1 MKLHEYQAK
10 AILRQAGLPVPKG
23 EVVFQAEE
31 TGAALARLG
40 SNTGVAKAQ
49 AYTGGRGKAGGI
61 KLFKTA
67 EEAAAVAK
75 HLIGM
80 TLVTKQ
86 TGPQGVKIEAVLL
99 EEASVIKR
107 ELYVAVTLDRAKA
120 NIVFIL
126 SPEGGMD
133 IEEVAES
140 HPERILKL
148 YPAWGRNVDASLAAE
163 GAKFLG
169 LEGEQGKAFADV
181 LEKLYRIYQEKD
193 CSLLEINPLIVNDKG
208 GLALLDCKFNIDDN
222 AVYRQ
227 KDTGGDENAE
237 KDASEIEAAKYGL
250 SYIKLDGDIG
260 CMVNGAGLAMA
271 TMDIIAHYGAQPANF
286 LDVGGSAS
294 EEAVTKAFEI
304 ISSDKNVKAIL
315 VNIFGG
321 IMPCDRIARGVVN
334 AVKTTGLKVP
344 LVVRLEGTNVKEGKE
359 VIEMSGLDLTSA
371 TDLEDGARKAAELV
385 KGKPAAGGPDGAS
398 ASKGAK

>member
-10 AILRQAGLPVPKG
+10 AILRQAGLPVPKS
-23 EVVFQAEE
+23 EVVFKTEE
-31 TGAALARLG
+31 VAGALAKLG
-40 SNTGVAKAQ
+40 MNTGVAKAQ

-61 KLFKTA
+61 KLYKSA
-67 EEAAAVAK
+67 EEAAAFTK
-75 HLIGM
+75 QLLGM

-86 TGPQGVKIEAVLL
+86 TGPEGVKIEAVLL

-133 IEEVAES
+133 IEEVAEKT
-140 HPERILKL
+140 PDRILKL
-148 YPAWGRNVDASLAAE
+148 YPAWGRNVEPALAAQ

-169 LEGEQGKAFADV
+169 LEAEGPAGRDLGKAFADV

-193 CSLLEINPLIVNDKG
+193 CSLLEINPLVVNGAG
-208 GLALLDCKFNIDDN
+208 GLSLLDCKFDIDDN

-227 KDTGGDENAE
+227 KDTGGDENAG
-237 KDASEIEAAKYGL
+237 KDPSEIEAAKYGL

-271 TMDIIAHYGAQPANF
+271 TMDTIAHFGATPANF

-304 ISSDKNVKAIL
+304 ISADKNVKAIL

-321 IMPCDRIARGVVN
+321 IMPCDRIARGVVG

-359 VIEMSGLDLTSA
+359 VIAQSGLNLTTA
-371 TDLEDGARKAAELV
+371 LDLEDGAKKAAALV
-385 KGKPAAGGPDGAS
+385 KAE
-398 ASKGAK
+398 KGAK

>member
-10 AILRQAGLPVPKG
+10 AVLRQAGLPVPKS
-23 EVVFQAEE
+23 EVVFKSQDVA
-31 TGAALARLG
+31 AALAKLG
-40 SNTGVAKAQ
+40 MTTGVAKAQ

-61 KLFKTA
+61 KLFKSVA
-67 EEAAAVAK
+67 EAESITTQ
-75 HLIGM
+75 LLGM

-86 TGPQGVKIEAVLL
+86 TGPDGVKIHAVLL
-99 EEASVIKR
+99 EEASTIKR

-120 NIVFIL
+120 NIVFVL

-133 IEEVAES
+133 IEEVSEKS
-140 HPERILKL
+140 PEKIRKF
-148 YPAWGRNVDASLAAE
+148 YPAWGRNLDVNLIHDGAA
-163 GAKFLG
+163 FLG
-169 LEGEQGKAFADV
+169 LIGDQVKQFGDV
-181 LEKLYRIYQEKD
+181 LEKLYRLYQEKD
-193 CSLLEINPLIVNDKG
+193 CTLLEINPLVVNGSDS
-208 GLALLDCKFNIDDN
+208 LSLLDCKFDIDEN

-227 KDTGGDENAE
+227 KDTGGDPDGER
-237 KDASEIEAAKYGL
+237 DPSEIEASKYGL

-271 TMDIIAHYGAQPANF
+271 TMDIIAHYGSQPANF

-304 ISSDKNVKAIL
+304 ISSDKNVKGIL

-321 IMPCDRIARGVVN
+321 IMPCDRIARGIIN

-359 VIEMSGLDLTSA
+359 LIENSGLDLTSA
-371 TDLEDGARKAAELV
+371 DNLEDAAKKAAQNV
-385 KGKPAAGGPDGAS
+385 KDL
-398 ASKGAK
+398 ASKSGKGGN

>member
-23 EVVFQAEE
+23 EVVFKAEDVP
-31 TGAALARLG
+31 GALAKLG
-40 SNTGVAKAQ
+40 MTSGVAKAQ

-67 EEAAAVAK
+67 DEALALTK
-75 HLIGM
+75 QLLGM

-86 TGPQGVKIEAVLL
+86 TGPEGVKIHAVLL

-133 IEEVAES
+133 IEEVSEKT
-140 HPERILKL
+140 PEKIKKF
-148 YPAWGRNVDASLAAE
+148 YPAWGRNLDVNLIAE
-163 GAKFLG
+163 GAGFLG
-169 LEGEQGKAFADV
+169 LVGPQVKQFGDV
-181 LEKLYRIYQEKD
+181 LEKLYRLYQEKD
-193 CSLLEINPLIVNDKG
+193 CTLLEINPLVVNG
-208 GLALLDCKFNIDDN
+208 TGALSLLDCKFDIDEN
-222 AVYRQ
+222 AVFRQ
-227 KDTGGDENAE
+227 KDTGGDPDGE
-237 KDASEIEAAKYGL
+237 KDPSEIEASKFGL

-271 TMDIIAHYGAQPANF
+271 TMDIIAHYGSQPANF

-304 ISSDKNVKAIL
+304 ISSDKHVKAIL

-359 VIEMSGLDLTSA
+359 VIDQSGLDLFSA
-371 TDLEDGARKAAELV
+371 ADLEDGARKAAEIV
-385 KGKPAAGGPDGAS
+385 KSMQAAGS
-398 ASKGAK
+398 SVSKGVK

>member
-23 EVVFQAEE
+23 EVVFKAEE
-31 TGAALARLG
+31 VSGALAKLG
-40 SNTGVAKAQ
+40 LTTGVAKAQ

-61 KLFKTA
+61 KLYKSA
-67 EEAAAVAK
+67 EEALAHTK
-75 HLIGM
+75 QLIGM

-86 TGPQGVKIEAVLL
+86 TGADGVKIQAVLL

-133 IEEVAES
+133 IEEVAEKT
-140 HPERILKL
+140 PGKILKL
-148 YPAWGRNVDASLAAE
+148 YPAWGRNVDPALAAE

-169 LEGEQGKAFADV
+169 LEGEQAKSFADV
-181 LEKLYRIYQEKD
+181 LEKLYRLYQEKD
-193 CSLLEINPLIVNDKG
+193 CTLLEINPLVVNGAG
-208 GLALLDCKFNIDDN
+208 GLSLLDCKFDIDEN
-222 AVYRQ
+222 AIYRQ
-227 KDTGGDENAE
+227 KSTGGDENGE
-237 KDASEIEAAKYGL
+237 KDASEIEASKYGL

-271 TMDIIAHYGAQPANF
+271 TMDTIAYYGAQPANF

-321 IMPCDRIARGVVN
+321 IMPCDRIARGVVG

-359 VIEMSGLDLTSA
+359 VIEQSGLNLISALDL
-371 TDLEDGARKAAELV
+371 DDGAKKAAQLV
-385 KGKPAAGGPDGAS
+385 KTGAG
-398 ASKGAK
+398 KGAN

>member
-10 AILRQAGLPVPKG
+10 AVLRQAGLPVPKG
-23 EVVFQAEE
+23 EVVFKPEE
-31 TGAALARLG
+31 VPAALAKLG
-40 SNTGVAKAQ
+40 FASGVAKAQ

-61 KLFKTA
+61 KLFKGA
-67 EEAAAVAK
+67 EEAQTLAK
-75 HLIGM
+75 QLLGM

-86 TGPQGVKIEAVLL
+86 TGPEGVKIQAVLL

-120 NIVFIL
+120 NIVLIL

-140 HPERILKL
+140 SPEKIKKF
-148 YPAWGRNVDASLAAE
+148 YPSWGRNLDASLCAE
-163 GAKFLG
+163 GAAFLG
-169 LEGEQGKAFADV
+169 LEGPLAKEFADV
-181 LEKLYRIYQEKD
+181 LEKLYRIYQERD
-193 CSLLEINPLIVNDKG
+193 CSLLEINPLVVNG
-208 GLALLDCKFNIDDN
+208 EGRLSLLDCKFDIDEN
-222 AVYRQ
+222 AVFRQ
-227 KDTGGDENAE
+227 LDTGGDPNAG
-237 KDASEIEAAKYGL
+237 KDPSEIEASKYGL
-250 SYIKLDGDIG
+250 SYIKLDGNIG

-271 TMDIIAHYGAQPANF
+271 TMDIIAYHGAQPANF

-304 ISSDKNVKAIL
+304 ISADKHVQAIL

-321 IMPCDRIARGVVN
+321 IMPCDRIARGIIN

-344 LVVRLEGTNVKEGKE
+344 LVVRLEGTNVAEGKAL
-359 VIEMSGLDLTSA
+359 INQSGLDLISA
-371 TDLEDGARKAAELV
+371 EDLEAGAKLAAETVKSAASKPGAAV
-385 KGKPAAGGPDGAS
+385 KGAH
-398 ASKGAK
+398 

>member
-10 AILRQAGLPVPKG
+10 AILRRAGLPVPKG
-23 EVVFQAEE
+23 EVVFTAEE
-31 TGAALARLG
+31 VPGALAKLG
-40 SNTGVAKAQ
+40 NNAGVAKAQ

-67 EEAAAVAK
+67 DEAAAVSK

-99 EEASVIKR
+99 EEASAIKR

-133 IEEVAES
+133 IEEVAEK
-140 HPERILKL
+140 HPEKIKKL
-148 YPAWGRNVDASLAAE
+148 YPAWGRNVDAAQAAE

-169 LEGEQGKAFADV
+169 LEGEQAKAFADV
-181 LEKLYRIYQEKD
+181 LEKLYRLFMEKD

-237 KDASEIEAAKYGL
+237 KDPSEIEAAKYGL

-304 ISSDKNVKAIL
+304 ISADKNVKAIL

-359 VIEMSGLDLTSA
+359 VIEKSGLDLTSA
-371 TDLEDGARKAAELV
+371 ADLEDGARKAAEIV
-385 KGKPAAGGPDGAS
+385 KGIK
-398 ASKGAK
+398 

>member
-23 EVVFQAEE
+23 EVVFKAEE
-31 TGAALARLG
+31 VSEALARLG
-40 SNTGVAKAQ
+40 GNSGVAKAQ

-67 EEAAAVAK
+67 EEALSHSK
-75 HLIGM
+75 QLIGM

-86 TGPQGVKIEAVLL
+86 TGPEGVKIEAVLL

-120 NIVFIL
+120 NIVLIL

-133 IEEVAES
+133 IEEVAEKT
-140 HPERILKL
+140 PDRILKL
-148 YPAWGRNVDASLAAE
+148 YPAWGRNIDPALAAQ

-169 LEGEQGKAFADV
+169 LEGDQAKSFGDI

-193 CSLLEINPLIVNDKG
+193 CTLLEINPLVVNGAG
-208 GLALLDCKFNIDDN
+208 GLSLLDCKFNIDEN
-222 AVYRQ
+222 AVFRQ
-227 KDTGGDENAE
+227 TDTGGDPDAE
-237 KDASEIEAAKYGL
+237 KDPSEIEAGKYGL

-304 ISSDKNVKAIL
+304 ITSDKNVKGIL

-321 IMPCDRIARGVVN
+321 IMPCDRIARGIVN

-359 VIEMSGLDLTSA
+359 VIEQSGLNLTSA
-371 TDLEDGARKAAELV
+371 TDLEDAAKTAAQNVKAL
-385 KGKPAAGGPDGAS
+385 KAG
-398 ASKGAK
+398 KGAI

>member
-23 EVVFQAEE
+23 EVVFKADEVS
-31 TGAALARLG
+31 GALAKLG
-40 SNTGVAKAQ
+40 LTTGVAKAQ

-61 KLFKTA
+61 KLYKSA
-67 EEAAAVAK
+67 EEALAHTK
-75 HLIGM
+75 QLIGM

-86 TGPQGVKIEAVLL
+86 TGADGVKIQAVLL

-133 IEEVAES
+133 IEEVAEKT
-140 HPERILKL
+140 PEKILKL
-148 YPAWGRNVDASLAAE
+148 YPAWGRNVDPALAAE

-169 LEGEQGKAFADV
+169 LEGEQAKSFADV
-181 LEKLYRIYQEKD
+181 LEKLYRLYQEKD
-193 CSLLEINPLIVNDKG
+193 CTLLEINPLVVNGAG
-208 GLALLDCKFNIDDN
+208 GLSLLDCKFDIDEN
-222 AVYRQ
+222 AIFRQ
-227 KDTGGDENAE
+227 KSTGGDENGE
-237 KDASEIEAAKYGL
+237 KDASEIEASKYGL

-271 TMDIIAHYGAQPANF
+271 TMDTIAYYGASPANF

-359 VIEMSGLDLTSA
+359 VIEQSGLNLISALDL
-371 TDLEDGARKAAELV
+371 DDGAKKAAQLV
-385 KGKPAAGGPDGAS
+385 KAGAG
-398 ASKGAK
+398 KGAN

>member
-10 AILRQAGLPVPKG
+10 AILRKAGLPVPKG
-23 EVVFQAEE
+23 EVVFKAEE
-31 TGAALARLG
+31 LPGALAKLG
-40 SNTGVAKAQ
+40 MNSGVAKAQ

-67 EEAAAVAK
+67 DEASAVTRQ
-75 HLIGM
+75 LLGM

-86 TGPQGVKIEAVLL
+86 TGPEGVKIEAVML

-107 ELYVAVTLDRAKA
+107 ELYVAVTLDRGKA

-133 IEEVAES
+133 IEEVAEKT
-140 HPERILKL
+140 PEKIRKF
-148 YPAWGRNVDASLAAE
+148 YPAWGRNIDAAIISE
-163 GAKFLG
+163 GAAFLG
-169 LEGEQGKAFADV
+169 LVGDQVKAFGDI
-181 LEKLYRIYQEKD
+181 LEKLYRLYQEKD
-193 CSLLEINPLIVNDKG
+193 CTLLEINPLVVNGEG
-208 GLALLDCKFNIDDN
+208 GLALLDCKFDIDEN
-222 AVYRQ
+222 AVFRQ
-227 KDTGGDENAE
+227 KDTGGDPDAG
-237 KDASEIEAAKYGL
+237 KDPSEVEAGKYGL

-304 ISSDKNVKAIL
+304 ICADKNVKGIL

-321 IMPCDRIARGVVN
+321 IMPCDRIARGIVN

-359 VIEMSGLDLTSA
+359 VIEKSGLDLTSA
-371 TDLEDGARKAAELV
+371 DNLEDAARKAAQNV
-385 KGKPAAGGPDGAS
+385 KAP
-398 ASKGAK
+398 ASKAGKGAN